1 MLYVIMAVCTVLL
14 IAVDQIIKYIV
25 DTNMEVGQTINA
37 IKGVLDWHYV
47 RNDGASFSILEG
59 QRWFFIIGTVIILAV
74 IAVIIAKKMI
84 HHWLGNVS
92 AVLVVAG
99 GIGNLIDRIRF
110 GEVIDYI
117 DISPLFE
124 FAVFNF
130 ADCCIVVGG
139 ILLCVYILFLHDK
152 FAPEK
157 KTEKPAE
164 ETAAVAEDE

>member
-1 MLYVIMAVCTVLL
+1 MLYVIIAVCTVVLV
-14 IAVDQIIKYIV
+14 AADQIIKLIV
-25 DTNMEVGQTINA
+25 DKNLEIGESVVA
-37 IKGVLDWHYV
+37 IKGLLNWHHL

-59 QRWFFIIGTVIILAV
+59 QRWFFIIATIVVLAV
-74 IAVIIAKKMI
+74 IIVIIARKMI
-84 HHWLGNVS
+84 YHWLGYTS
-92 AVLVVAG
+92 ATLVIAG

-139 ILLCVYILFLHDK
+139 ILLCIYILFVHDR
-152 FAPEK
+152 FAPK
-157 KTEKPAE
+157 KDESAEAIPA
-164 ETAAVAEDE
+164 AENE

>member
-1 MLYVIMAVCTVLL
+1 MLYVIIAVCTVVLV
-14 IAVDQIIKYIV
+14 AADQIIKLIV
-25 DTNMEVGQTINA
+25 DKNLEIGESVVA
-37 IKGVLDWHYV
+37 IKGLLNWHHL

-59 QRWFFIIGTVIILAV
+59 QRWFFIIATLVVLAV
-74 IAVIIAKKMI
+74 IIVIIARKMI
-84 HHWLGNVS
+84 YHWLGYTS
-92 AVLVVAG
+92 ATLVIAG

-139 ILLCVYILFLHDK
+139 ILLCVYILFVHDR
-152 FAPEK
+152 FAPK
-157 KTEKPAE
+157 KEENAE
-164 ETAAVAEDE
+164 AASAAENE